1 MVHTILVLWAG
12 NIMVFAPRCSFLFF
26 GLGAVVK
33 RGEQTKDKS
42 QCRRQNQQEDYRH
55 LNGNKQEMG
64 LDRASV
70 LYDHNHK
77 RTHDYQYRYKLGLFH
92 GSLLV

>member
-1 MVHTILVLWAG
+1 MVQTILVLWAG
-12 NIMVFAPRCSFLFF
+12 KIMFAAFRCSFLFF
-26 GLGAVVK
+26 GLGAFVK

-42 QCRRQNQQEDYRH
+42 QCRRQRQQEDYRH
-55 LNGNKQEMG
+55 HHGNKQEMG

-77 RTHDYQYRYKLGLFH
+77 RTNYYQI
-92 GSLLV
+92 SL